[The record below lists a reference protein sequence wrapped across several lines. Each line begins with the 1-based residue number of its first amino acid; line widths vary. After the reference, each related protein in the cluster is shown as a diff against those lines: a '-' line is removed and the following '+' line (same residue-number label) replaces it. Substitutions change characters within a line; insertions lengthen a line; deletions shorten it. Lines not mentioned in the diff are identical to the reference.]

1 VLAFSGHDGFELP
14 AAPAL
19 PASASPARVRIL
31 TEKRIKEAV
40 LEAVDAADRGDSLRL
55 AMFYLSDRD
64 IIGALKRAS
73 SRGVSTQVLLD
84 PNKDAFGRE
93 KGGIPGRPVAHEL
106 TRAGVPLRW
115 CDTHGEQCHM
125 KLLLVD
131 YADGSSALLAGS
143 ANFTRRN
150 LENFNLETN
159 AAVHGPGDTAAI
171 AAARDFFDLTWNNGP
186 DQLISTDYASYAD
199 ESLLKRALYRFM
211 EGTGISTF

>member
-1 VLAFSGHDGFELP
+1 
-14 AAPAL
+14 
-19 PASASPARVRIL
+19 
-31 TEKRIKEAV
+31 
-40 LEAVDAADRGDSLRL
+40 
-55 AMFYLSDRD
+55 
-64 IIGALKRAS
+64 
-73 SRGVSTQVLLD
+73 
-84 PNKDAFGRE
+84 
-93 KGGIPGRPVAHEL
+93 
-106 TRAGVPLRW
+106 
-115 CDTHGEQCHM
+115 M